1 MNNTRSLPYG
11 VAIFFYP
18 LIIVPKQKTAA
29 EKPRETTVESVDIVP
44 AKLHTH
50 TAIITLVARIRMN
63 SLRTVDK
70 KVAFCADFFSAS
82 VTVDSTGK
90 LSRATSLSKCSTQ
103 GFDIGCRIFE

>member
-1 MNNTRSLPYG
+1 MNNMESLSFG

-50 TAIITLVARIRMN
+50 TPIIAPVARIRVN

-70 KVAFCADFFSAS
+70 KVVRGDVSILSA
-82 VTVDSTGK
+82 VMGESTGK
-90 LSRATSLSKCSTQ
+90 PSRV
-103 GFDIGCRIFE
+103 

>member
-50 TAIITLVARIRMN
+50 TAIITLVARIRMTY
-63 SLRTVDK
+63 SKSARDK
-70 KVAFCADFFSAS
+70 LAK
-82 VTVDSTGK
+82 
-90 LSRATSLSKCSTQ
+90 R
-103 GFDIGCRIFE
+103 